1 MDSRRAISSDSF
13 IKFSSLGEG
22 EVQAS
27 RDSNREHGIPA
38 KNNFF
43 KLSSQSSEKMLARFD
58 SQPSQRKGKKKEEGK
73 EKKEKEKIKKSHRVH
88 F

>member
-1 MDSRRAISSDSF
+1 SAQLERNVHARSD
-13 IKFSSLGEG
+13 KFSSLGEG

-58 SQPSQRKGKKKEEGK
+58 SQPN
-73 EKKEKEKIKKSHRVH
+73 
-88 F
+88 